1 MIAER
6 WYAALLLTFLVGFL
20 IGDLSRRAVEAEKAR
35 QRRRTLRQVER
46 SLSRATHSRIGQEYR

>member
-20 IGDLSRRAVEAEKAR
+20 VGDLARRAVVAEKAR

-46 SLSRATHSRIGQEYR
+46 SLRLAGHERGQR